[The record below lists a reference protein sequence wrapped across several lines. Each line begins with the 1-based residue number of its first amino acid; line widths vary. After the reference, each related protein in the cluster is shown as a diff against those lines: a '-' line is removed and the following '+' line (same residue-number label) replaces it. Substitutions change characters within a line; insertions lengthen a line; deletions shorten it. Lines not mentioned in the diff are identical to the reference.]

1 MRKIVIVL
9 SACVVVLLLGYTS
22 YRGYQVWKQSHGIAM
37 AKGFIAQKD
46 VRSALLALQ
55 PVLTANPR
63 NVEGSRLMAALLEAE
78 QMPSS
83 LAWRER
89 VVELDPQSLPDR
101 LALAQAAVLQRNYPL
116 ATNTLA
122 GVAETDRKTPAYH
135 NLAGMAALMDNEPLE
150 AESQFREAV
159 RLDPADPLPQ
169 LNLAVVRLHRTNVQ
183 DVAEARATLQ
193 QIIVTSTNASLCSQA
208 RRELVID
215 AMNGKD
221 VPTARRLSQELTQ
234 PTNAPFTDKLLR
246 LDVLLKTQ
254 SAEFK
259 PALALYQ
266 SEAAA
271 NPGTIFDLTRWQAA
285 NLSTADALRWLQR
298 LPPSMQTN
306 QTVEVLA
313 AGCQL
318 QLKDWPGLQ
327 AALQK
332 ENWSDPAH
340 PGNDFEFMR
349 HAYLARCLRG
359 ENFAEGSASE
369 WAVAVKAVNNQRYA
383 ALQKYSLRKLFELA
397 MAWNWNTEA
406 EQVLWNVVN
415 LYPEEKWAYPVL
427 RYALIQWHRTRSF
440 MQLMD
445 TMSKR
450 NPEDLAIKND
460 LAATALLLGAQE
472 IKPND
477 LALEVYR
484 KAPGNPYYASTYA
497 YSLYLQHDNA
507 GALKVMQ
514 QLSTKD
520 LQLPSIAGYYGL
532 ILKANGNKT
541 EAKAY
546 FDRIATAQLL
556 PEEQTLFQQAQV
568 GL

>member
-1 MRKIVIVL
+1 MRKIVIAL
-9 SACVVVLLLGYTS
+9 SACVVILLLGYTS
-22 YRGYQVWKQSHGIAM
+22 YRGYQVWKQSHGLAM
-37 AKGFIAQKD
+37 AKGFIAKKD

-55 PVLTANPR
+55 PVLQANPR
-63 NVEGSRLMAALLEAE
+63 NVEGSRLMAALMETE
-78 QMPSS
+78 QMPGS
-83 LAWRER
+83 LVWRER

-101 LALAQAAVLQRNYPL
+101 LALAQAAVLQRDYSL

-122 GVAETDRKTPAYH
+122 GVAEPDRKTQAYH
-135 NLAGMAALMDNEPLE
+135 SLAGMAALMGNEPLE
-150 AESQFREAV
+150 AEAHFQEAV
-159 RLDPADPLPQ
+159 RLDPADPVPQ
-169 LNLAVVRLHRTNVQ
+169 LDLAVVRLHRTNVQ
-183 DVAEARATLQ
+183 DVAEARATLERV
-193 QIIVTSTNASLCSQA
+193 ILTSTNAFLCNQA
-208 RRELVID
+208 RRELVVD
-215 AMNGKD
+215 AMKGKD
-221 VPTARRLSQELTQ
+221 VPTARRLSQELAQ
-234 PTNAPFTDKLLR
+234 SAKGPFTDKLLR

-254 SAEFK
+254 STEFK

-271 NPGTIFDLTRWQAA
+271 NPGKIADLTRWQMA
-285 NLSTADALRWLQR
+285 NLSTADALGWLQR
-298 LPPSMQTN
+298 LPAPMQTN
-306 QTVEVLA
+306 QTVELLA
-313 AGCQL
+313 AGCLL

-327 AALQK
+327 AAIQK
-332 ENWSDPAH
+332 QNWDDPAH
-340 PGNDFEFMR
+340 PGNDLEFMR

-359 ENFAEGSASE
+359 ENFAGASAAE
-369 WAVAVKAVNNQRYA
+369 WSVAVQAVNNQRYVV
-383 ALQKYSLRKLFELA
+383 LRKHGLRKLFELA
-397 MAWNWNTEA
+397 AAWNWNTEA

-415 LYPEEKWAYPVL
+415 VYPEEKWAYPVL
-427 RYALIQWHRTRSF
+427 RYALIQLHRTRSF

-450 NPEDLAIKND
+450 NPEDLGIKND

-472 IKPND
+472 FKPND

-497 YSLYLQHDNA
+497 YSLFLQHDNA

-546 FDRIATAQLL
+546 LNRIATAQLL
-556 PEEQTLFQQAQV
+556 PEEETLFQQAQV

>member
-1 MRKIVIVL
+1 MRKLVIAL
-9 SACVVVLLLGYTS
+9 SACVVLLLLGYTS
-22 YRGYQVWKQSHGIAM
+22 YRGFQVWKQSHGIAM
-37 AKGFIAQKD
+37 AKGFIAKQD

-55 PVLTANPR
+55 PVLLANPR
-63 NVEGSRLMAALLEAE
+63 NVEASRLMAALMEAE
-78 QMPSS
+78 QMPGS
-83 LAWRER
+83 LAWREH

-101 LALAQAAVLQRNYPL
+101 LALAQVAVMQRNYPL

-122 GVAETDRKTPAYH
+122 GVAEPDRKTPAYH
-135 NLAGMAALMDNEPLE
+135 NLAGMAALLENQPLE
-150 AESQFREAV
+150 AEAHFQEAV
-159 RLDPADPLPQ
+159 RLDPADPLSQ
-169 LNLAVVRLHRTNVQ
+169 LNLAVLRLHRTNVQ

-193 QIIVTSTNASLCSQA
+193 RVILTCTNASVCNQV

-221 VPTARRLSQELTQ
+221 VPTARRLSAELAQ
-234 PTNAPFTDKLLR
+234 STNASFTDKLLR
-246 LDVLLKTQ
+246 LEVLLKTQ

-271 NPGTIFDLTRWQAA
+271 NPVKIAELTRWQLA
-285 NLSTADALRWLQR
+285 NLSTSDALAWLQR
-298 LPPSMQTN
+298 LPAPVQTN

-327 AALQK
+327 AAIQK
-332 ENWSDPAH
+332 ENWNDPAH
-340 PGNDFEFMR
+340 PGNDLEYMR

-359 ENFAEGSASE
+359 ENFAEGSAAE

-383 ALQKYSLRKLFELA
+383 TLQKYSLRQLFELA
-397 MAWNWNTEA
+397 VAWNWNSEA

-427 RYALIQWHRTRSF
+427 RNALIQWHRTRSF
-440 MQLMD
+440 MQLLD

-472 IKPND
+472 LKPND
-477 LALEVYR
+477 LAQEVYR

-514 QLSTKD
+514 QLSTQD

-532 ILKANGNKT
+532 ILKANGNKS

-546 FDRIATAQLL
+546 LNRIATAQLL
-556 PEEQTLFQQAQV
+556 PEEETLFQQAQV